1 MATERKYLSLDK
13 LSLYDGKI
21 KALMD
26 TKDAAIL
33 ASAKEHAEGLA
44 DNYDPAGSAATA
56 LADAKTYA
64 DGKDAAIAAA
74 KKAGDDAQ
82 ADVDALEVKVGTV
95 AEGKTVVGLIGEAQ
109 AAADAAQGDVDALE
123 TKVGEI
129 PADSGASTVIG
140 YVDKKTT
147 GIAKQSELDE
157 VKAQVN
163 TNKTDIATIKGDYLK
178 AADKTKLQGNIDT
191 VGGKVTTLIGSD
203 ADKSVRTIANEELA
217 AQLIPENAK
226 ESLDT
231 LQEIAAWIQAH
242 PDDATAMNQAITALQ
257 NLVGT
262 IPEGVTAT
270 NIVAYIQEVVA
281 AEKTRAEGVESGL
294 DSRLDDVEAKLGTGT
309 GSVTEQIATA
319 KSEAI
324 STAAADATE
333 KANQAK
339 TDAVTEAN
347 SYTDTEV
354 AKVKAIADANT
365 AEIAKK
371 ADTTA
376 LTALT
381 ERVTTAEGEIDTLQ
395 TEMDAVET
403 KAAANETAITNANAE
418 IAKKANASDLTALE
432 TRVAANET
440 AIAAFV
446 EISEA
451 EINALFA

>member
-1 MATERKYLSLDK
+1 MATERKYLSLEK
-13 LSLYDGKI
+13 LGLYDEKI

-26 TKDAAIL
+26 AKDAAVL
-33 ASAKEHAEGLA
+33 GEAKTYADGLA

-56 LADAKTYA
+56 LADAKAYA

-74 KKAGDDAQ
+74 KKAGDDAL

-95 AEGKTVVGLIGEAQ
+95 ADGKTVVGLIGEAQ

-140 YVDKKTT
+140 YVDEKTT

-178 AADKTKLQGNIDT
+178 AADKTELQGNIDT

-217 AQLIPENAK
+217 AQLIPESAK

-231 LQEIAAWIQAH
+231 LQEIAAWIQSH

-262 IPEGVTAT
+262 IPEGVTAA

-294 DSRLDDVEAKLGTGT
+294 DSRIAAIETKFGDGD
-309 GSVTEQIATA
+309 GSVADMIADA
-319 KSEAI
+319 KAEAI
-324 STAAADATE
+324 STAAADATS
-333 KANQAK
+333 KANAAQTAAEATAK
-339 TDAVTEAN
+339 

-354 AKVKAIADANT
+354 GKVKAIADANT

-371 ADTTA
+371 ADATA

-395 TEMDAVET
+395 AEMDAVEA